1 MAKSKRVGLPRQVTA
16 TQVLL
21 DAEEEERSHQEAVTG
36 ALVLLLSDLPPD
48 RVARALRVAR
58 PDMAVMSNAEL
69 VRSYYRNAVQSVHQA
84 LGLADGSSGLG
95 ALAAKNLNATVL
107 IAAADLNRL
116 GEVLGIK

>member
-1 MAKSKRVGLPRQVTA
+1 
-16 TQVLL
+16 
-21 DAEEEERSHQEAVTG
+21 
-36 ALVLLLSDLPPD
+36 
-48 RVARALRVAR
+48 
-58 PDMAVMSNAEL
+58 MAVMSNAEL